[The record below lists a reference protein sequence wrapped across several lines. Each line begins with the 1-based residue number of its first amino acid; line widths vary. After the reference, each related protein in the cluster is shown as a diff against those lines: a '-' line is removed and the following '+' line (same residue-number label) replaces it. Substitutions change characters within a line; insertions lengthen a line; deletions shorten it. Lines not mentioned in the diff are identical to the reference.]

1 MNRNENLLRVLINVD
16 QTFIPKAEYV
26 IRTFCKILNLQPKI
40 YYTYSSAKI
49 DLYYGR
55 HSDTEASVKIY
66 HSDETTAFFTER
78 KHPDHLRYSMQF
90 FHNEY
95 IPFLFSLPGEIFHI
109 TTKTT
114 FIRKDIVASAFYF
127 LSCYQE
133 YFEKLDGQNRYDY
146 KKSFQFKNNL
156 TETPVVDYYINILRK
171 SIEITKPSMTNI
183 NAWGS
188 LHKFGISLSHDMDY
202 WKYWTDEQIETVL
215 QYNKQ
220 RMLKNPAA
228 AMYKYWFHFFHKKL
242 FLQENKRNKSILN
255 YETRLYND
263 STVNLMSGLPH
274 KGKDEPRYGYLNDE
288 ETVREIAELMEERS
302 IGIHARPESAFDAND
317 FRRDMEELK
326 CKGFEPQ
333 GCRFHNLAFDY
344 QSSFKIMEEN
354 GIRFDS
360 TLGFWESIGFR
371 AGTSFPFNPFNME
384 ENRPFQVLEIPL
396 IVMDV
401 SLYSKIAMNL
411 GLRAARKRVTNLVK
425 KVENHNGHISLLW
438 HFRTF
443 DWIDFPG
450 WGSLYWDIIKYS
462 LKNSGRLFSTEEL
475 YEYWIEK

>member
-16 QTFIPKAEYV
+16 SAFIPKAEYV

-55 HSDTEASVKIY
+55 HSETEAAVKIY
-66 HSDETTAFFTER
+66 HSDEAASFFTE
-78 KHPDHLRYSMQF
+78 KKSPDILRYSMQF

-95 IPFLFSLPGEIFHI
+95 IPFIFSLPGEIFHI
-109 TTKTT
+109 TNKTT
-114 FIRKDIVASAFYF
+114 FIRKDIVSSAFYF

-133 YFEKLDGQNRYDY
+133 YFENLDGQKRYDY
-146 KKSFQFKNNL
+146 RKSFQFKNNL

-188 LHKFGISLSHDMDY
+188 LHKFGVSLSHDMDY
-202 WKYWTDEQIETVL
+202 WNYWTKEQVDSTL
-215 QYNKQ
+215 NYNKQ
-220 RMLKNPAA
+220 RFWKNPLAST
-228 AMYKYWFHFFHKKL
+228 YKYNFHLFHKKL
-242 FLQENKRNKSILN
+242 FFQENRRNKSILN
-255 YETRLYND
+255 YESRLFND
-263 STVNLMSGLPH
+263 STVNLMSGLKH
-274 KGKDEPRYGYLNDE
+274 KDKDEPRYEYLNNE
-288 ETVREIAELMEERS
+288 EYRAEITELLEERTV
-302 IGIHARPESAFDAND
+302 GLHARPESAFDSKSFKED
-317 FRRDMEELK
+317 LEELRK
-326 CKGFEPQ
+326 KGFSPR

-344 QSSFKIMEEN
+344 QKSFKIMEEN
-354 GIRFDS
+354 GIQFDS
-360 TLGFWESIGFR
+360 TLGFWESAGFR
-371 AGTSFPFNPFNME
+371 AGISFPFNPFNMD
-384 ENRPFQVLEIPL
+384 ENRPFRIQEIPL

-401 SLYSKIAMNL
+401 SFYSRIAMGVSLN
-411 GLRAARKRVTNLVK
+411 AARQRIRNIIK
-425 KVENHNGHISLLW
+425 KVSNHNGHISLLW

-462 LKNSGRLFSTEEL
+462 LKSSGRLFSTEEL